1 MLKRQIRLESSL
13 TPVRNQEE
21 AIVEASPEGYQ
32 INAVED
38 WVRLN
43 VPELTPPFSWIRLEG
58 GHSNLTYQID
68 DQNGRSA
75 VIRRPPQGELLPKAH
90 DMSREWALIKA
101 LSTTNVP
108 VPKPYGFCEDPD
120 VTGAWFYIMG
130 LIDGKPLYN
139 SEDTQALVPQSR
151 RETLA
156 HSFFDA
162 LADLH
167 QVDPDAV
174 GLGELGKRDSYVGRQ
189 IKTWYRSWTSSV
201 SGANFDDERAHS
213 LQAYFLEHLP
223 DQGPIRVVHGDYG
236 LHNCLFGADC
246 TVAAIVDWEISTLGD
261 PLADLAYALNPWPD
275 PSDERPIA
283 PESAT
288 SLEGFPPR
296 TVLAN
301 RYAERTGRD
310 LSNLSY
316 YVAFNRWKSAC
327 IVHGVYARY
336 MEGKKSTEGV
346 DLETLR
352 TRIDLSLELA
362 VEAIDRG

>member
-1 MLKRQIRLESSL
+1 M
-13 TPVRNQEE
+13 
-21 AIVEASPEGYQ
+21 EASPEGYQ
-32 INAVED
+32 VRAVED
-38 WVRLN
+38 WVRQN
-43 VPELTPPFSWIRLEG
+43 VPELTPPIDCIRLEG

-139 SEDTQALVPQSR
+139 SEDTQGLVPQPK

-201 SGANFDDERAHS
+201 SGANFDDDRAHT

-236 LHNCLFGADC
+236 LHNCLFGTDC

-275 PSDERPIA
+275 PSDKRPSA

-288 SLEGFPPR
+288 SLKGFPPR
-296 TVLAN
+296 SALAQ
-301 RYAERTGRD
+301 RYADRTGRD
-310 LSNLSY
+310 LSNLPY

-362 VEAIDRG
+362 AEAIDHK

>member
-1 MLKRQIRLESSL
+1 M
-13 TPVRNQEE
+13 
-21 AIVEASPEGYQ
+21 EASPEGYQ
-32 INAVED
+32 VNAVED
-38 WVRLN
+38 WVRQN

-58 GHSNLTYQID
+58 GHSNLTYQIN

-101 LSTTNVP
+101 LSTTNVS
-108 VPKPYGFCEDPD
+108 VPKPYGFCEDPG

-296 TVLAN
+296 SVLAQ

>member
-1 MLKRQIRLESSL
+1 M
-13 TPVRNQEE
+13 
-21 AIVEASPEGYQ
+21 EASPEGYQ

-120 VTGAWFYIMG
+120 VTAAWFYIMG

-296 TVLAN
+296 SVLAQ

>member
-1 MLKRQIRLESSL
+1 M
-13 TPVRNQEE
+13 
-21 AIVEASPEGYQ
+21 EASPEGYQ
-32 INAVED
+32 VNAVED
-38 WVRLN
+38 WVRQN

-58 GHSNLTYQID
+58 GHSNLTYQIN

-108 VPKPYGFCEDPD
+108 VPKPYGFCEDPG

-310 LSNLSY
+310 LSNLPY

>member
-1 MLKRQIRLESSL
+1 M
-13 TPVRNQEE
+13 
-21 AIVEASPEGYQ
+21 EASPEGYQ
-32 INAVED
+32 VNAVED
-38 WVRLN
+38 WVRQN
-43 VPELTPPFSWIRLEG
+43 IPELTPPFSWIRLEG
-58 GHSNLTYQID
+58 GHSNLTYQIN

-108 VPKPYGFCEDPD
+108 VPKPYGFCEDPG

-296 TVLAN
+296 SVLAQ

>member
-1 MLKRQIRLESSL
+1 
-13 TPVRNQEE
+13 
-21 AIVEASPEGYQ
+21 
-32 INAVED
+32 
-38 WVRLN
+38 
-43 VPELTPPFSWIRLEG
+43 
-58 GHSNLTYQID
+58 
-68 DQNGRSA
+68 
-75 VIRRPPQGELLPKAH
+75 
-90 DMSREWALIKA
+90 
-101 LSTTNVP
+101 NVP
-108 VPKPYGFCEDPD
+108 VPKPYGFCEDPG

-296 TVLAN
+296 SVLAQ

>member
-1 MLKRQIRLESSL
+1 M
-13 TPVRNQEE
+13 
-21 AIVEASPEGYQ
+21 EASPEGYQ
-32 INAVED
+32 VNAVED
-38 WVRLN
+38 WVRQN

-108 VPKPYGFCEDPD
+108 VPKPYGFCEDPG

-296 TVLAN
+296 SVLAQ

>member
-1 MLKRQIRLESSL
+1 M
-13 TPVRNQEE
+13 
-21 AIVEASPEGYQ
+21 EASPEGYQ

-58 GHSNLTYQID
+58 GHSNLTYQIN

-108 VPKPYGFCEDPD
+108 VPKPYGFCEDPG

-296 TVLAN
+296 SVLAQ

>member
-1 MLKRQIRLESSL
+1 M
-13 TPVRNQEE
+13 
-21 AIVEASPEGYQ
+21 EASPEGYQ
-32 INAVED
+32 VNAVED
-38 WVRLN
+38 WVRQN
-43 VPELTPPFSWIRLEG
+43 VPELTPPFDWIRLEG
-58 GHSNLTYQID
+58 GHSNLTYQIN
-68 DQNGRSA
+68 DQNGHSA

-108 VPKPYGFCEDPD
+108 VPKPYGFCEDPEIS
-120 VTGAWFYIMG
+120 GAWFYIMG

-139 SEDTQALVPQSR
+139 SDDTRALVPESQ

-201 SGANFDDERAHS
+201 SGANFDDERAHT

-275 PSDERPIA
+275 PSDAREIA
-283 PESAT
+283 PESPT
-288 SLEGFPPR
+288 SLKGFPPR
-296 TVLAN
+296 SALAD
-301 RYAERTGRD
+301 RYAKRTGRD
-310 LSNLSY
+310 LSNLPY
-316 YVAFNRWKSAC
+316 YIAFNRWKSAC

-346 DLETLR
+346 DLESLR
-352 TRIDLSLELA
+352 TRIDLSLTLVE
-362 VEAIDRG
+362 EAIDRG

>member
-1 MLKRQIRLESSL
+1 M
-13 TPVRNQEE
+13 
-21 AIVEASPEGYQ
+21 EASPEGYQ
-32 INAVED
+32 VNAVED
-38 WVRLN
+38 WVRQN

-58 GHSNLTYQID
+58 GHSNLTYQIN

-108 VPKPYGFCEDPD
+108 VPKPYGFCEDPG

-296 TVLAN
+296 SVLAQ
-301 RYAERTGRD
+301 RYEERTGRD